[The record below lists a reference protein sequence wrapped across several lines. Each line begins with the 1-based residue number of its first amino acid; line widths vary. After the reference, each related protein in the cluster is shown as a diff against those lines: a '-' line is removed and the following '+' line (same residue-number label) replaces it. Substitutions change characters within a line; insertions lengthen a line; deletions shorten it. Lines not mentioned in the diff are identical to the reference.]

1 MTGTKEGKAM
11 KTTMTIRA
19 LMMTATLAV
28 MGATNADAR
37 ALRTPPIQPGAG
49 QKLVCTVVNV
59 YEKGIEM
66 QAQVIDRFGDN
77 ATDFARTDWNADE
90 TTVVTLRVESS
101 NPNARFCKITVVG
114 GHRSDV
120 EGTLQ
125 ACSADET
132 ICGDPVVAR

>member
-1 MTGTKEGKAM
+1 MNAT
-11 KTTMTIRA
+11 TIRA

-66 QAQVIDRFGDN
+66 QAQVVDRFGDN

-120 EGTLQ
+120 AGTLQ
-125 ACSADET
+125 ACSADEST
-132 ICGDPVVAR
+132 CGDPVVAR

>member
-1 MTGTKEGKAM
+1 MNA
-11 KTTMTIRA
+11 MTIRA
-19 LMMTATLAV
+19 LMMTAAIAV
-28 MGATNADAR
+28 MSATNADAR
-37 ALRTPPIQPGAG
+37 AMRTPPIQPGEG

-59 YEKGIEM
+59 YEKGLEM

-77 ATDFARTDWNADE
+77 ATDFARTDWNSSE

-120 EGTLQ
+120 AGTLQ

-132 ICGDPVVAR
+132 TCGDPVVAR

>member
-1 MTGTKEGKAM
+1 MNA
-11 KTTMTIRA
+11 MTIRA

-28 MGATNADAR
+28 MSATNADAR

-49 QKLVCTVVNV
+49 QKLLCTVVNV

-66 QAQVIDRFGDN
+66 QAEVIDRFGDIV
-77 ATDFARTDWNADE
+77 TDFARTDWNSSE
-90 TTVVTLRVESS
+90 TTIVTLRVESS

-120 EGTLQ
+120 AGTLQ
-125 ACSADET
+125 ACSVDET
-132 ICGDPVVAR
+132 TCGDPVVAR

>member
-1 MTGTKEGKAM
+1 MNA
-11 KTTMTIRA
+11 MTIRA
-19 LMMTATLAV
+19 LMMTAAV
-28 MGATNADAR
+28 AVVSATNADAR
-37 ALRTPPIQPGAG
+37 AMRTPPIQPGEG

-77 ATDFARTDWNADE
+77 ATDFARTDWNSSE
-90 TTVVTLRVESS
+90 TTVVTLHVESS

-132 ICGDPVVAR
+132 TCGDPVVAR

>member
-1 MTGTKEGKAM
+1 MTA
-11 KTTMTIRA
+11 TTTRA
-19 LMMTATLAV
+19 FLMTATLALL
-28 MGATNADAR
+28 GATNADAR
-37 ALRTPPIQPGAG
+37 AMRTPPIQPGAG

-77 ATDFARTDWNADE
+77 ATDFARTDWNSSE
-90 TTVVTLRVESS
+90 TTVVTLHVESS

-132 ICGDPVVAR
+132 TCGNPVVAR

>member
-1 MTGTKEGKAM
+1 MT
-11 KTTMTIRA
+11 TTTIRA
-19 LMMTATLAV
+19 LTMTAALAA
-28 MGATNADAR
+28 MSATNADAR
-37 ALRTPPIQPGAG
+37 AMRTPPIQPGDG
-49 QKLVCTVVNV
+49 QKLVCTVVNLDA
-59 YEKGIEM
+59 KDLEM
-66 QAQVIDRFGDN
+66 QAQIVDRFGDN

-120 EGTLQ
+120 AGTLQ

-132 ICGDPVVAR
+132 TCGDPVVAR

>member
-1 MTGTKEGKAM
+1 
-11 KTTMTIRA
+11 
-19 LMMTATLAV
+19 MTATTTRAFLMTAALALLGV
-28 MGATNADAR
+28 TNADAR

-49 QKLVCTVVNV
+49 QKLVCTVVNLD
-59 YEKGIEM
+59 EKGIEM
-66 QAQVIDRFGDN
+66 QAQIVDRFGDN
-77 ATDFARTDWNADE
+77 ATDFALTDWNASE

-120 EGTLQ
+120 AGTLQ

-132 ICGDPVVAR
+132 TCGDPVVAR

>member
-1 MTGTKEGKAM
+1 MNA
-11 KTTMTIRA
+11 MTIRA
-19 LMMTATLAV
+19 LMMTAAIAV
-28 MGATNADAR
+28 VSATNADAR
-37 ALRTPPIQPGAG
+37 AMRTPPIQPGEG

-59 YEKGIEM
+59 YEKGLEM

-77 ATDFARTDWNADE
+77 ATDFARTDWNSSE

-114 GHRSDV
+114 GHRTDV
-120 EGTLQ
+120 AGTLQ

-132 ICGDPVVAR
+132 TCGDPVVAR

>member
-1 MTGTKEGKAM
+1 MNA
-11 KTTMTIRA
+11 MTIRA
-19 LMMTATLAV
+19 LTMTAAIAA
-28 MGATNADAR
+28 MSATAADAR
-37 ALRTPPIQPGAG
+37 ALRTPPIQPGEG
-49 QKLVCTVVNV
+49 EKLVCTVVNV
-59 YEKGIEM
+59 EEKAIEM

-77 ATDFARTDWNADE
+77 VTDFARTDWNSSE

-125 ACSADET
+125 ACTADET
-132 ICGDPVVAR
+132 VCGDPVVAR

>member
-1 MTGTKEGKAM
+1 MNA
-11 KTTMTIRA
+11 MTIRA
-19 LMMTATLAV
+19 LMMTAAIAV
-28 MGATNADAR
+28 VSATNANAR
-37 ALRTPPIQPGAG
+37 AMRTPPIQPGEG

-59 YEKGIEM
+59 YEKGLEM

-77 ATDFARTDWNADE
+77 ATDFARTDWNSSE
-90 TTVVTLRVESS
+90 TTVVTLHVESS

-132 ICGDPVVAR
+132 TCGDPVVAR

>member
-1 MTGTKEGKAM
+1 MNA
-11 KTTMTIRA
+11 MTIRA
-19 LMMTATLAV
+19 LMMTAAIAV
-28 MGATNADAR
+28 MSATNADAR
-37 ALRTPPIQPGAG
+37 AMRTPPIQPGDG

-59 YEKGIEM
+59 YEKGLEM

-77 ATDFARTDWNADE
+77 ATDFARTDWNSSE

-120 EGTLQ
+120 AGTLQ

-132 ICGDPVVAR
+132 TCGDPVVAR

>member
-1 MTGTKEGKAM
+1 MT
-11 KTTMTIRA
+11 TTTIRA
-19 LMMTATLAV
+19 LMMTAALAAV
-28 MGATNADAR
+28 SATNADAR
-37 ALRTPPIQPGAG
+37 ALRTPPIQPGDG
-49 QKLVCTVVNV
+49 QKLVCTVVNLDQ
-59 YEKGIEM
+59 KDIQM
-66 QAQVIDRFGDN
+66 QAQIVDRFGDN

-120 EGTLQ
+120 AGTLQ
-125 ACSADET
+125 ACSVDET